1 MPDKKILWKSDF
13 RLWTLCFGAI
23 TLFCLATGL
32 LHVFVDGRP
41 EEAFGSA
48 MAGLIPL
55 ILTLV
60 FAFTDSDAL
69 ARSLAPRRDTPE
81 AKAVWKDSCLN
92 PDNPVNSERIARLKD
107 GSRPPP
113 IG

>member
-1 MPDKKILWKSDF
+1 MKKILWKSDF
-13 RLWTLCFGAI
+13 RLWTVCFGTI
-23 TLFCLATGL
+23 TLFCLVMGL
-32 LHVFVDGRP
+32 LHIFVDGRP

-55 ILTLV
+55 ALTLV

-69 ARSLAPRRDTPE
+69 TRSLAPERDTPE

-92 PDNPVNSERIARLKD
+92 PENPVNADRIARFKD
-107 GSRPPP
+107 KNRPID